1 MIFSSISFLFFF
13 LPALLA
19 VYFLTLRYRRESRN
33 TVLLLFSIAFYAW
46 AGPRFVPLVL
56 ISGLVSYAC
65 GLYASPAHDQRTRR
79 LAVIVC
85 CAVGLGLL
93 GWFKYAGFF
102 AETAAN
108 VIPGFPIPHIILPIG
123 ISFYTFQSISY
134 VVDIYR
140 GHIEP
145 QRNPL
150 RVMLYIALF
159 PQLVAGP
166 IVRYETI
173 ADALEHREE
182 TVADFSAGLTRLFF
196 GLGKKLLIAGP
207 MGNIADAIF
216 AYDPSLLSAP
226 LAWTGAFAYAMQIYF
241 DFSAYSDMAI
251 GLGRMFGFRFLEN
264 FNYPYIARSI
274 EEFWKRWHI
283 SLSTWFRD
291 YVYIPLGGNRG
302 GTKRLIWNLFL
313 VWLLTGFWHGAAWN
327 FVVWGL
333 WFFTLLTG
341 EKFLWGWLLQPLP
354 SAVRWLYAMGLVT
367 LGWVFFRAETLGHA
381 ATYLLAMFG
390 GASGEFNHTLFYLL
404 QFWPEW
410 IIALIACL
418 PVKLALEN
426 ALKTRQDRPAY
437 ALIYTWAP
445 KLLAFLLLALAYTRL
460 VTEGLRPFIY
470 FQF

>member
-19 VYFLTLRYRRESRN
+19 VYFLVPRRWRGTRN

-56 ISGLVSYAC
+56 ISGITSYLC
-65 GLYASPAHDQRTRR
+65 GLYASPANTQRTRH
-79 LAVIVC
+79 LAVAIC
-85 CAVGLGLL
+85 CTIGLGLL

-102 AETAAN
+102 AETVAQFA
-108 VIPGFPIPHIILPIG
+108 PDFPIPHIILPIG

-173 ADALEHREE
+173 GDALEHRKE
-182 TVADFSAGLTRLFF
+182 TVADFSEGLTRLFF

-207 MGNIADAIF
+207 MGRIADAIF

-226 LAWTGAFAYAMQIYF
+226 LAWTGALAYAMQIYF

-274 EEFWKRWHI
+274 TEFWRRWHI
-283 SLSTWFRD
+283 SLSSWFRD
-291 YVYIPLGGNRG
+291 YVYIPLGGSRKG
-302 GTKRLIWNLFL
+302 PLRLVGNLFV

-333 WFFTLLTG
+333 WFFVLLMG
-341 EKFLWGWLLQPLP
+341 EKFLWGKLLDRLP
-354 SAVRWLYAMGLVT
+354 AVIRWVYAMALVT
-367 LGWVFFRAETLGHA
+367 LSWVFFRAPDLGHA
-381 ATYLLAMFG
+381 MIYLSAMFG
-390 GASGEFNHTLFYLL
+390 GSSGEFNHTLFYLL

-410 IIALIACL
+410 LIACAACF
-418 PVKLALEN
+418 PIKLALEK
-426 ALKTRQDRPAY
+426 ALEARRDSPTF
-437 ALIYTWAP
+437 ALIHTWAP
-445 KLLAFLLLALAYTRL
+445 KLLALLLLALAYTRL

>member
-13 LPALLA
+13 LPTLLA
-19 VYFLTLRYRRESRN
+19 VYFLIPRSWRGSRN
-33 TVLLLFSIAFYAW
+33 TVLLLFSFAFYAW
-46 AGPRFVPLVL
+46 AGPRLLPLLL
-56 ISGLVSYAC
+56 ISCLTSYLC
-65 GLYASPAHDQRTRR
+65 GLFAGPDYSQRTRR
-79 LAVIVC
+79 MAVIVC

-93 GWFKYAGFF
+93 GWFKYAGFM
-102 AETAAN
+102 AETLAYI
-108 VIPGFPIPHIILPIG
+108 IPGVPVPRIVLPIG

-140 GHIEP
+140 GHIEA

-150 RVMLYIALF
+150 RVALYIALF

-173 ADALEHREE
+173 GAALESREE
-182 TVADFSAGLTRLFF
+182 SVTEFSRGFTRLCF

-207 MGNIADAIF
+207 MGQIADAIF
-216 AYDPSLLSAP
+216 AYDPAVLSAP
-226 LAWTGAFAYAMQIYF
+226 LAWTGALAYAMQIYF

-274 EEFWKRWHI
+274 EDFWKRWHI

-291 YVYIPLGGNRG
+291 YVYIPLGGSRRG
-302 GTKRLIWNLFL
+302 TLRLVGNLFI

-333 WFFTLLTG
+333 WFFVLLLG
-341 EKFLWGWLLQPLP
+341 EKFIWGWMLQPLP
-354 SAVRWLYAMGLVT
+354 GIVRWGYAMVLVT
-367 LGWVFFRAETLGHA
+367 IGWVFFRAESLGHA
-381 ATYLLAMFG
+381 VAYLGAMFG
-390 GASGEFNHTLFYLL
+390 GATGEFDHTLYYLL

-410 IIALIACL
+410 IVACAACFPVKIAIKRALRERSHQSGAVFAYIWGPKLIAL
-418 PVKLALEN
+418 
-426 ALKTRQDRPAY
+426 
-437 ALIYTWAP
+437 
-445 KLLAFLLLALAYTRL
+445 LLLVLAYTRL
-460 VTEGLRPFIY
+460 VVEGLRPFIY